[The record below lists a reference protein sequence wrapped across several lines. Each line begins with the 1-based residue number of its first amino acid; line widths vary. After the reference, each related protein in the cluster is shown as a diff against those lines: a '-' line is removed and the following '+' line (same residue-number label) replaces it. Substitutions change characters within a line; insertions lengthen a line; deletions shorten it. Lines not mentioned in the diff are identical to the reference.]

1 VSTIAAPPGLMTEKW
16 DVYTTGTY
24 NISSETAT
32 QGFTDAGATGTRAAV
47 FPSKVRGVAILIAI
61 APPSP

>member
-1 VSTIAAPPGLMTEKW
+1 MTEKW